1 MMTAFIRPSGGEGG
15 QATIRIDEH
24 YNIISYPQSRRC
36 GDDNHLA
43 GEPGGGLKYV
53 RLVQASYISTLSLG
67 LDIMTDDTTIP
78 SDSWTFGIF
87 DGIVNGYRT
96 APKTWKKR
104 EPKWENEQLTGASS
118 SNTFLDVMTKLCNT
132 AIKDR
137 REYDHEVYEH
147 LWKWKIMSME
157 EAMNSDSRVP
167 NFGNDNGNVG
177 KEEEGGVSKAIIVCP
192 QDEEHSG
199 LEGDDYDSDGP
210 STKRVSSNNNLSK
223 ELLPVG
229 AIVEVTYDYGT
240 TTLLYL
246 KVLSIKEESSPSVL
260 KYIRETKGNSKK
272 RKM

>member
-1 MMTAFIRPSGGEGG
+1 
-15 QATIRIDEH
+15 
-24 YNIISYPQSRRC
+24 
-36 GDDNHLA
+36 
-43 GEPGGGLKYV
+43 
-53 RLVQASYISTLSLG
+53 
-67 LDIMTDDTTIP
+67 
-78 SDSWTFGIF
+78 
-87 DGIVNGYRT
+87 
-96 APKTWKKR
+96 
-104 EPKWENEQLTGASS
+104 
-118 SNTFLDVMTKLCNT
+118 MTKLCNT

-240 TTLLYL
+240 TTLLYQ
-246 KVLSIKEESSPSVL
+246 
-260 KYIRETKGNSKK
+260 KY
-272 RKM
+272 